1 MSDITTADAG
11 THMRREIE
19 EIPDAARRLLSDGHP
34 HIREIAA
41 KAGAPVFLASVA
53 RGSSDHAATFLKYAS
68 EIYLGLAM
76 ASLGPSV
83 SSVYGGRVRLSQALV
98 IAISQSGASPD
109 ILSVVESASHQ
120 GAFTVGLTNT
130 PESPLARLSGATV
143 DICAGPERS
152 VAATKTFVN
161 SILAGLL
168 LLAEI
173 GGDQTLLKALS
184 RLPDHF
190 ERAIAM
196 DWRTLAGSIEKRGS
210 LYVVGR
216 GPGLAIAH
224 EAALK
229 FKETCQIHAEAYSSA
244 EVMHG
249 PVSIVENG
257 YPILALGV
265 RDAAEEGLAEA
276 ADRMAGQGGEVFA
289 TTAKV
294 RQATRIP
301 FEATDHPLTDALVQ
315 IVSFYAFIEWFA
327 RHRGFNPDIPKH
339 LKKVTQTV

>member
-1 MSDITTADAG
+1 MADTTLQMDC

-19 EIPDAARRLLSDGHP
+19 EIPSAVRRVLSEAHP
-34 HIREIAA
+34 RAREIAE

-53 RGSSDHAATFLKYAS
+53 RGSSDHAAMFLKYAS

-83 SSVYGGRVRLSQALV
+83 SSVYKSQVQLEKALL

-109 ILSVVESASHQ
+109 ILSVVESAKEQ
-120 GAFTVGLTNT
+120 GAVTVGLTNT
-130 PESPLARLSGATV
+130 ADSPLARLCTSTL
-143 DICAGPERS
+143 DICAGPEKS
-152 VAATKTFVN
+152 VAATKTYVN
-161 SILAGLL
+161 SVVAGLL

-173 GGDQTLLKALS
+173 GGDAALLNALADV
-184 RLPDHF
+184 PA
-190 ERAIAM
+190 EMEKAIAI
-196 DWRTLAGSIEKRGS
+196 DWTALAEPIERRGS

-216 GPGLAIAH
+216 GPGLAIAN

-249 PVSIVENG
+249 PVSIVEDG
-257 YPILALGV
+257 YPVLVLGV
-265 RDAAEEGLAEA
+265 RDAAQDGLART
-276 ADRMAGQGGEVFA
+276 ADKMSAQGGIVFA
-289 TTAKV
+289 TTDKV
-294 RQATRIP
+294 EHANRLDYQSAS
-301 FEATDHPLTDALVQ
+301 HPLTDALTQ

-327 RHRGFNPDIPKH
+327 RHRGFNPDVPRH
-339 LKKVTQTV
+339 LNKVTQTV